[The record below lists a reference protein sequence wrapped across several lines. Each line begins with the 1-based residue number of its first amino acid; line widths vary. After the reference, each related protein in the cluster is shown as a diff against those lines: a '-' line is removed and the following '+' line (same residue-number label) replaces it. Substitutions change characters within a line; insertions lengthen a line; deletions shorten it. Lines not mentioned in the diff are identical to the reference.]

1 MNILLFLIEF
11 ALLVIGGYLIA
22 NLIIHEEHKI
32 EKYSLGFLL
41 NLGIF
46 TFLWFV
52 INTLNIPFTILS
64 SFGLLFLLIMF
75 YLVLNVIFKK
85 DSLKN
90 FNLLRIKL
98 GGNYTKLEMILIG
111 LTSVLVLSSFINNIY
126 WPVKAWDSLALYD
139 FRALVFTKTGFMS
152 EGRELGYFFQYPLF
166 TTLFHTWVYV
176 GGLNNPMFMYTFL
189 YGAFLICIY
198 FSLRKFLARA
208 ESLTWVFVVSSLPLI
223 YDHSTIAYTNLPY
236 SIFLIMAIFYFHR
249 YIKNKKAGLAIVS
262 SLLLSISAWTRYTE
276 PFWIGILL
284 FVTLYFLFN
293 RKIINLVTYLTIFF
307 VSKFAW
313 LNFLSSINL
322 GDYSGGNQ
330 LTGGLN
336 TLIKNISLN
345 KMYEVAMFLYK
356 NLFLSWGGLFVVFVI
371 LFVRSVFL
379 KQKENN
385 YLLATQIILLVGMLI
400 GGTYL
405 FSFIFPEWID
415 IPDSATRMAMF
426 FPPLFIYYIA
436 LELKGIYGKK

>member
-189 YGAFLICIY
+189 YGAFLTCIY

-284 FVTLYFLFN
+284 FVTLYLLFN
-293 RKIINLVTYLTIFF
+293 KKIINLITYLTIFF

-322 GDYSGGNQ
+322 GD
-330 LTGGLN
+330 
-336 TLIKNISLN
+336 
-345 KMYEVAMFLYK
+345 
-356 NLFLSWGGLFVVFVI
+356 
-371 LFVRSVFL
+371 
-379 KQKENN
+379 
-385 YLLATQIILLVGMLI
+385 
-400 GGTYL
+400 
-405 FSFIFPEWID
+405 
-415 IPDSATRMAMF
+415 
-426 FPPLFIYYIA
+426 
-436 LELKGIYGKK
+436 